1 MENPSKSLSRSAIV
15 LRAGLVMAIGV
26 ALSYGIPIALS
37 DIGAGAWAKATLG
50 AHGFYEIYIA
60 AGFAGVL
67 IAAMAMQR
75 MGPLRALEA
84 LGIANIAPLG
94 CVLALAAMA
103 AAIATLLYARARY
116 QAADG
121 AELLL
126 FGIVGPFVEEV
137 FFRGFL
143 FRQMR
148 KWAGAPFIVAALLSS
163 LLFGAGHFDQ
173 GSSLA
178 DSLMNAG
185 VTFLGGVLLS
195 WLVERWGSIWPG
207 FIVHA
212 GLNVVWTVFAL
223 GDNAVGGSAGN
234 IARLATVVIVLAGTA
249 MLARSERPA

>member
-1 MENPSKSLSRSAIV
+1 
-15 LRAGLVMAIGV
+15 
-26 ALSYGIPIALS
+26 
-37 DIGAGAWAKATLG
+37 
-50 AHGFYEIYIA
+50 
-60 AGFAGVL
+60 
-67 IAAMAMQR
+67 
-75 MGPLRALEA
+75 
-84 LGIANIAPLG
+84 
-94 CVLALAAMA
+94 MA